1 MQADA
6 MSKSIQTHIV
16 EIDNSQGIRI
26 PKSLLE
32 QIGISEAVEIE
43 VHGDRIV
50 IRAAQKPGADWYV
63 IGSAQ
68 KPPAGWI
75 VIGAAPKP
83 RAGWEEAFAKM
94 AEQHD
99 DVLLDDVTTTEW
111 EELEWQW

>member
-1 MQADA
+1 
-6 MSKSIQTHIV
+6 MSKSIQTPIV

-43 VHGDRIV
+43 VHGDGIV
-50 IRAAQKPGADWYV
+50 IRAAQKPGADGYV
-63 IGSAQ
+63 IGSVQ
-68 KPPAGWI
+68 KPP
-75 VIGAAPKP
+75 
-83 RAGWEEAFAKM
+83 AGWEEAFAKM

>member
-6 MSKSIQTHIV
+6 MSKSIQTQIV

-50 IRAAQKPGADWYV
+50 IRAAL
-63 IGSAQ
+63 
-68 KPPAGWI
+68 
-75 VIGAAPKP
+75 KP

-111 EELEWQW
+111 EELEW

>member
-1 MQADA
+1 
-6 MSKSIQTHIV
+6 MSKSIQTQIV

-32 QIGISEAVEIE
+32 QIGIREAVEIE

-50 IRAAQKPGADWYV
+50 IR
-63 IGSAQ
+63 
-68 KPPAGWI
+68 
-75 VIGAAPKP
+75 AAPKP

>member
-1 MQADA
+1 MEASA
-6 MSKSIQTHIV
+6 MSKSIQTQIV
-16 EIDNSQGIRI
+16 KIGNSHGIRI

-50 IRAAQKPGADWYV
+50 IRAAL
-63 IGSAQ
+63 
-68 KPPAGWI
+68 
-75 VIGAAPKP
+75 KP
-83 RAGWEEAFAKM
+83 RAGWEEVFAKM

-111 EELEWQW
+111 EELEWQ

>member
-1 MQADA
+1 
-6 MSKSIQTHIV
+6 MSKSIQTQIV

-32 QIGISEAVEIE
+32 QIAISEAVEIE

-50 IRAAQKPGADWYV
+50 IRAAL
-63 IGSAQ
+63 
-68 KPPAGWI
+68 
-75 VIGAAPKP
+75 KP

-99 DVLLDDVTTTEW
+99 DVLLDDVTTMEW
-111 EELEWQW
+111 EELEWQ

>member
-1 MQADA
+1 MQASA
-6 MSKSIQTHIV
+6 MSKPIQTRIV
-16 EIDNSQGIRI
+16 EIDNSQGIHI
-26 PKSLLE
+26 PKSWLE
-32 QIGISEAVEIE
+32 QIGISGAVEIE
-43 VHGDRIV
+43 VQGDRIV
-50 IRAAQKPGADWYV
+50 IRAAQKPRADWY
-63 IGSAQ
+63 
-68 KPPAGWI
+68 

>member
-6 MSKSIQTHIV
+6 MSKSIQTQIV

-26 PKSLLE
+26 PQSLLE

-50 IRAAQKPGADWYV
+50 IRAARKPRADWY
-63 IGSAQ
+63 
-68 KPPAGWI
+68 

-94 AEQHD
+94 AEQND

>member
-1 MQADA
+1 
-6 MSKSIQTHIV
+6 MSKSIQTQIV
-16 EIDNSQGIRI
+16 KIDNSQGIRI
-26 PKSLLE
+26 PRSLLE

-43 VHGDRIV
+43 VQGDRIV
-50 IRAAQKPGADWYV
+50 IRAALKPGADCYV

-68 KPPAGWI
+68 KPPADWI
-75 VIGAAPKP
+75 VISAAPKP
-83 RAGWEEAFAKM
+83 RADWEEAFAKM

>member
-1 MQADA
+1 MQASA
-6 MSKSIQTHIV
+6 MSKSIQTQIV

-43 VHGDRIV
+43 VQGDRIV
-50 IRAAQKPGADWYV
+50 IRAAL
-63 IGSAQ
+63 
-68 KPPAGWI
+68 
-75 VIGAAPKP
+75 KP
-83 RAGWEEAFAKM
+83 RGGWEEAFAKM

-111 EELEWQW
+111 EDLEWQ

>member
-1 MQADA
+1 
-6 MSKSIQTHIV
+6 MSKSLQTQIV

-50 IRAAQKPGADWYV
+50 IRATQ
-63 IGSAQ
+63 
-68 KPPAGWI
+68 
-75 VIGAAPKP
+75 KP

-99 DVLLDDVTTTEW
+99 DVLLDDVTSTEW
-111 EELEWQW
+111 EELEWQ

>member
-1 MQADA
+1 
-6 MSKSIQTHIV
+6 MSKSIQTQIV

-50 IRAAQKPGADWYV
+50 IRAAQKPG
-63 IGSAQ
+63 
-68 KPPAGWI
+68 AGWI

>member
-6 MSKSIQTHIV
+6 MSKSIQTQIV

-50 IRAAQKPGADWYV
+50 IRAAQKP
-63 IGSAQ
+63 
-68 KPPAGWI
+68 
-75 VIGAAPKP
+75 
-83 RAGWEEAFAKM
+83 RCGWEEAFAKM
-94 AEQHD
+94 AQQHD
-99 DVLLDDVTTTEW
+99 DVLLDNVTTTEW
-111 EELEWQW
+111 EDLEWQ

>member
-1 MQADA
+1 
-6 MSKSIQTHIV
+6 MSKSIQTQIV

-50 IRAAQKPGADWYV
+50 IRAAQKPRG
-63 IGSAQ
+63 
-68 KPPAGWI
+68 GW
-75 VIGAAPKP
+75 K
-83 RAGWEEAFAKM
+83 EAFAKM
-94 AEQHD
+94 AEQYD

-111 EELEWQW
+111 EELEW

>member
-1 MQADA
+1 
-6 MSKSIQTHIV
+6 MSKSIQTQIV

-50 IRAAQKPGADWYV
+50 IRAD
-63 IGSAQ
+63 
-68 KPPAGWI
+68 
-75 VIGAAPKP
+75 PKP
-83 RAGWEEAFAKM
+83 RADWEEAFAKM

>member
-1 MQADA
+1 
-6 MSKSIQTHIV
+6 MSKSIQTQIV

-50 IRAAQKPGADWYV
+50 IRAAQKPGTGWFV
-63 IGSAQ
+63 ISG
-68 KPPAGWI
+68 
-75 VIGAAPKP
+75 APKP

-111 EELEWQW
+111 KEFEWEW

>member
-1 MQADA
+1 
-6 MSKSIQTHIV
+6 MSKSIQTQIV

-50 IRAAQKPGADWYV
+50 IRATL
-63 IGSAQ
+63 
-68 KPPAGWI
+68 
-75 VIGAAPKP
+75 KP
-83 RAGWEEAFAKM
+83 RADWDEAFAKM

-111 EELEWQW
+111 EELEWQ